1 MKIVV
6 PVDNS
11 LHDWVA
17 ARMPDDVQF
26 DTKDIAVGVADDR
39 IRAGVV
45 YHDHTPEY
53 RGVQVSFA
61 TDGPGWAT
69 RKTVAALLW
78 PPFRE
83 LDCIRV
89 TALIRKKNKASRR
102 LVEKLGF
109 RLEGSLW
116 RGFGNDHMCVYGLRR
131 SDAETKW
138 LERYDG

>member
-1 MKIVV
+1 MNIII
-6 PVDNS
+6 PQDQS

-17 ARMPDDVQF
+17 AKMPDDVHF
-26 DTKDIAVGVADDR
+26 RRSDIAVGVADDR

-45 YHDHTPEY
+45 YHDWQPDY
-53 RGVQVSFA
+53 GNVQVSFA
-61 TDGPGWAT
+61 TEGPGWAT

-83 LDCIRV
+83 LKCRRV
-89 TALIRKKNKASRR
+89 TALIRKKNRASRK

-109 RLEGSLW
+109 REEGSLW
-116 RGFGNDHMCVYGLRR
+116 RGYGDDHMMVYGLREA
-131 SDAETKW
+131 DALKW

>member
-1 MKIVV
+1 MNIIV

-45 YHDHTPEY
+45 YHDHTPKY

-109 RLEGSLW
+109 KLEGSLW
-116 RGFGNDHMCVYGLRR
+116 RGYGNDHMCVYGLRR
-131 SDAETKW
+131 SDAEAKW